1 MANVSKF
8 GLWRHLRAEPN
19 QFILHYKGGKLV
31 KSGAGIAYFFN
42 PLSAA
47 VAQVPVEDCET
58 TFMLNERS
66 ADFQEVNVQCTLSY
80 RVTDHARAAQRVNFT
95 ISLLTGAWLEQPL
108 DRLATLWSQ
117 KALEPVRKFVSAS
130 PVVDVAQKGSE
141 HIRAALDSALRNDA
155 ELAAMGL
162 ALVTVQ
168 VSRVAPSAELEK
180 ALQTP
185 TREGLQQ
192 KADEAMFSRRALAV
206 EKERAIKENEL
217 ATELELEKRKKQ
229 LIEQRGANQLQEVQ
243 QVATTEKARVEADL
257 ARLQLTA
264 EAETRRSM
272 TLAKTEVEKSKLIA
286 DALRARH
293 AAARRGRHEGA
304 HAVEPDR
311 AAARGRAHRALGEDP
326 AARVHG
332 LRAAGRRREARQDQP
347 PQPDAGPLED
357 AGDGARHGAQRDLV
371 RWRNASR
378 ASWWSLARRRSSC
391 CWSGTAR
398 TGRPSSIC
406 PRVGS
411 PSSRSSASTRA

>member
-1 MANVSKF
+1 MANVSRF

-80 RVTDHARAAQRVNFT
+80 RVTDHSRAAQRVNFT
-95 ISLLTGAWLEQPL
+95 ISLVTGAWLEQPL

-141 HIRAALDSALRNDA
+141 HIRAALDSALRHDA

-217 ATELELEKRKKQ
+217 DTELELEKRKKQ

-264 EAETRRSM
+264 EAETRRAM
-272 TLAKTEVEKSKLIA
+272 THAKTEVEKSKLLAEAHARDIV
-286 DALRARH
+286 LRAEGDTKSRKLWNDVEQLRETERIALWEKTPQRVSTAFALQ
-293 AAARRGRHEGA
+293 AAAAKLDKINHLNLT
-304 HAVEPDR
+304 PD
-311 AAARGRAHRALGEDP
+311 L
-326 AARVHG
+326 
-332 LRAAGRRREARQDQP
+332 LKT
-347 PQPDAGPLED
+347 
-357 AGDGARHGAQRDLV
+357 LV
-371 RWRNASR
+371 QE
-378 ASWWSLARRRSSC
+378 LATER
-391 CWSGTAR
+391 SGT
-398 TGRPSSIC
+398 
-406 PRVGS
+406 
-411 PSSRSSASTRA
+411 